1 MHHGE
6 TLRKIRRQGDFSQDY
21 IALKLGISQK
31 AYSDLEHRIVIND
44 EKLSE
49 IFEALKITKEEFDS
63 FIDDFNPINE
73 LEKED
78 KTTLKYLIKLVAEQ
92 SELIKK
98 LLKKK
103 AKEKGDK

>member
-1 MHHGE
+1 MNHGE
-6 TLRKIRRQGDFSQDY
+6 TLRKIRRHGDFSQDY

-31 AYSDLEHRIVIND
+31 AYSDLEHRIIIND

-49 IFEALKITKEEFDS
+49 IFTALEITKEEFDS
-63 FIDDFNPINE
+63 FNPINE

-78 KTTLKYLIKLVAEQ
+78 KTTLKYLIKLVAER

-98 LLKKK
+98 LLNKQT
-103 AKEKGDK
+103 KEKGDK